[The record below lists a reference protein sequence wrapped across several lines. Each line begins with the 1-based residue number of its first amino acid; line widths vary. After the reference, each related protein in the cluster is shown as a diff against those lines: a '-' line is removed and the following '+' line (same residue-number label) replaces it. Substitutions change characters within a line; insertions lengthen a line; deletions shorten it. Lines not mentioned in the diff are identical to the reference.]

1 MIVSALIVME
11 LVGDPQEGLKYK
23 MAPPRRISSNPM
35 KAIVCKALGMPEQ
48 LTYEDVQLAALK
60 PTEVRVQ
67 VKGAGVNFPDTLI
80 IQGKYQFKGEPPFTP
95 GGEIAGVVLEVGD
108 KVKHVRAG
116 DIVAALVPMGG
127 YAQEAIAPADAVM
140 PLPKG
145 MDMTHAAGFPFIYG
159 TTLHALRQRGHLK
172 SGETL
177 LVLGAS
183 GGVGLAAVQIGK
195 LMGAKV
201 IAAASS
207 PEKLEICKQ
216 HGADMLIDYTK
227 ESLKEA
233 VKKLTKGQG
242 ADVIYDPVGGALGE
256 ECLSCIAW
264 NGRYLVIGFASG
276 PIPNLAAN
284 RLLLKGASA
293 VGVFWGAFVMR
304 EPKVNWENFQQLF
317 TWYGEGQL
325 KPYISRTA
333 PLADAPKVL
342 REMMDRKVT
351 GKVVLIP

>member
-1 MIVSALIVME
+1 
-11 LVGDPQEGLKYK
+11 
-23 MAPPRRISSNPM
+23 M

-48 LTYEDVQLAALK
+48 LVLEDVTLPPVK
-60 PTEVRVQ
+60 PTEVRIQ

-95 GGEIAGVVLEVGD
+95 GGEIAGVVLEVGE
-108 KVKHVRAG
+108 KVKHLRPG
-116 DIVAALVPMGG
+116 DEVAALVPVGG
-127 YAQEAIAPADAVM
+127 YAEEAIAPADAVM
-140 PLPKG
+140 ALPRG
-145 MDMTHAAGFPFIYG
+145 MDLKDAAGFAFIYG
-159 TTLHALRQRGHLK
+159 TTLHALKQRGALK

-183 GGVGLAAVQIGK
+183 GGVGLAAVQLGK

-207 PEKLEICKQ
+207 PEKLAVCKQ
-216 HGADMLIDYTK
+216 HGADMLIDYSK

-233 VKKLTKGQG
+233 IKKLTKGQG

-284 RLLLKGASA
+284 RLLLKGAAA

-304 EPKVNWENFQQLF
+304 EPKANWENFQKLF
-317 TWYGEGQL
+317 QWYGEGQL
-325 KPYISRTA
+325 KPFISKTA
-333 PLADAPKVL
+333 PLSDAPKVL

-351 GKVVLIP
+351 GKVVLLP